1 MSSVIKPVI
10 FFLEYVPGTDFDIE
24 NWVEVLGEIV
34 TGYTPQWKP
43 GLEMGRSWLA
53 MCLCLEP

>member
-10 FFLEYVPGTDFDIE
+10 FFFLEYVPGTDFDIE

-34 TGYTPQWKP
+34 TGYTPQ
-43 GLEMGRSWLA
+43 
-53 MCLCLEP
+53 